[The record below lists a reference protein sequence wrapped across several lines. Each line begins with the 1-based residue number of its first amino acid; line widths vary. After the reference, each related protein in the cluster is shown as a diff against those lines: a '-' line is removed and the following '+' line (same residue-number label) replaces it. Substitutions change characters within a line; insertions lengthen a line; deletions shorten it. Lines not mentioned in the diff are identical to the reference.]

1 MASHDD
7 PQQPLRPVEFFL
19 LTALD
24 QEPLHGYALVEAI
37 DELTRGRVT
46 PRPGDLYRVLH
57 RLERRGLVELD
68 ETLPRADED
77 ERRTYYRLTDLG
89 SNAVRAEAE
98 LMARVASRVLRERLS
113 PS

>member
-1 MASHDD
+1 MASDTVSHL
-7 PQQPLRPVEFFL
+7 PLRPVEFFL
-19 LTALD
+19 LTALN

-37 DELTRGRVT
+37 DDLTRGRVT

-57 RLERRGLVELD
+57 RLERRGLVEID
-68 ETLPRADED
+68 ATLPLAEED
-77 ERRTYYRLTDLG
+77 ERRTYYRLTELG

-98 LMARVASRVLRERLS
+98 LMSRVASRVLRERLS